1 MTDAECRVSL
11 NGGETA
17 CRKSYD
23 EDRRTLT
30 LEMDQVSTAETLV
43 VSFET
48 NMKLSE
54 NPVEKLAFEF
64 LNQAETTF
72 ETKEML
78 FRRIREG
85 KSLKVFLSELQAMEI
100 DGEIKGALV
109 EILTA

>member
-11 NGGETA
+11 NGGESA

-30 LEMDQVSTAETLV
+30 LEIDQVSTAKTLV
-43 VSFET
+43 VKFGT

-64 LNQAETTF
+64 LNQAEIEF

-85 KSLKVFLSELQAMEI
+85 KSLKVFLSELQAVS
-100 DGEIKGALV
+100 L
-109 EILTA
+109 ILI